1 MKLMYD
7 DAPPPALIPPGPKL
21 TFKQREP
28 EVAPPVD
35 RHRDPVDRRTGEKKS
50 RRKKKAKVVKPGS
63 AALQSLAGF
72 AFVALLLGG
81 LLYHQVHGLGFL
93 SADHASLLRIVLV
106 GGFWLVLMIEAFTAD
121 MMQGLFCV
129 FFPPY
134 AFVYGLLFSDAGP
147 LRGLTFGMLLF
158 LGSEIYFTPG
168 DALALHIRD
177 GVQEV
182 IQKGQSAILD
192 EPRKD
197 PRH

>member
-1 MKLMYD
+1 MYD
-7 DAPPPALIPPGPKL
+7 DDPPPALIPPGPKM
-21 TFKQREP
+21 TFKKRGP
-28 EVAPPVD
+28 EAAPPVE
-35 RHRDPVDRRTGEKKS
+35 RHRDPVDRRTGKKKKKS
-50 RRKKKAKVVKPGS
+50 KKAKVVKPGS

-72 AFVALLLGG
+72 VFVALLLGG
-81 LLYHQVHGLGFL
+81 LLYHQIQGLSYL
-93 SADHASLLRIVLV
+93 SPEHASLLRIVLV

-147 LRGLTFGMLLF
+147 LRGLTFGILLF
-158 LGSEIYFTPG
+158 LGAEIYFTPK

-177 GVQEV
+177 GVQEIV
-182 IQKGQSAILD
+182 DKGQSAILD

-197 PRH
+197 PRHP